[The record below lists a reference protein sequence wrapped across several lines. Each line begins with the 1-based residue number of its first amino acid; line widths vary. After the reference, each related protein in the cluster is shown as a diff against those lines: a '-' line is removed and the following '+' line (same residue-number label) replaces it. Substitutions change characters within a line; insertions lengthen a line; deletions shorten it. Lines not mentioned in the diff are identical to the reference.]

1 MFDYHLHSRVSFDS
15 ESSAESMALA
25 AKQKDLSE
33 ICFTDHCDYNDDK
46 SQPHNP
52 IDVSVYNDEYDT
64 LAIEGLK
71 IKRGFEFGMTDWNT
85 AELQAMLAS
94 RPFDFVIGS
103 VHFVDGFDPY
113 DREYWLGKTEK
124 EAYIGYLQKI
134 SECVKIHDGFDV
146 LGHLTYVARSIYNP
160 TKNLLEY
167 RDYSDICDEIFKT
180 LIRKDKG
187 IEINTSGMSAL
198 GVLLPSYDF
207 VKRFY
212 DLGGKI
218 ITVGSD
224 AHTPERVGQH
234 IDEALALAKEI
245 FGYVCT
251 FDNRKPIF
259 NKIR

>member
-25 AKQKDLSE
+25 AKQKGFSE

-52 IDVSVYNDEYDT
+52 IDISAYNSEYNT
-64 LAIEGLK
+64 LTVEGLK

-113 DREYWLGKTEK
+113 DQEYWLGKTEK

-134 SECVKIHDGFDV
+134 LECVKIHDGFDV
-146 LGHLTYVARSIYNP
+146 LGHLSYVARSIYNP

-207 VKRFY
+207 VKRY
-212 DLGGKI
+212 KDLGGKI

-234 IDEALALAKEI
+234 MESALALAKEV

-251 FDNRKPIF
+251 FENRKPIF